1 MNTASKILTL
11 CVVILVL
18 VGSVLMYMRHVSQ
31 PPVSMEYYTVA
42 LLDLDSLGQNGWDE
56 SSLEATNRKLEA
68 IIDRTSKI
76 ASLTKAKNSIALDIA
91 LASTTSEP

>member
-31 PPVSMEYYTVA
+31 PPVSMEYYTEA
-42 LLDLDSLGQNGWDE
+42 LLDLDSLGQNGWTNPVWRLPIV
-56 SSLEATNRKLEA
+56 SLRLLLIE
-68 IIDRTSKI
+68 
-76 ASLTKAKNSIALDIA
+76 
-91 LASTTSEP
+91 